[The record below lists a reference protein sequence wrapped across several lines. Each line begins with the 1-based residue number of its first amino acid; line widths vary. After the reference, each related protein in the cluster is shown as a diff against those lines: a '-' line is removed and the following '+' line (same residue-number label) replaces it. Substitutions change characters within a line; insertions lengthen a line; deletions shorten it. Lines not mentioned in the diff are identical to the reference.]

1 MSTNRLSFSRAHP
14 RAQQGFTLIELM
26 VVVAIIGIIAS
37 IAYPSYKESVAKSR
51 RADGQR
57 ALMEADQF
65 MRRYFSARDSF
76 LDTEDK
82 APTLPTALTK
92 SPREGDSAYTIAFD
106 GTPTQSTYKLKLTRT
121 GPMASDR
128 CGDLT
133 VDQTGKKGVAS
144 GVKIEDCFKGF

>member
-1 MSTNRLSFSRAHP
+1 MNLSLSGRMRSVP
-14 RAQQGFTLIELM
+14 QRGFTLVELM
-26 VVVAIIGIIAS
+26 VVLAIIGIISAV
-37 IAYPSYKESVAKSR
+37 AYPSYKESVAKSR

-65 MRRYFSARDSF
+65 MRRYFSAKDTF
-76 LDTEDK
+76 LDGDK

-92 SPREGDSAYTIAFD
+92 SPREGTSAYTIALD
-106 GTPTQSTYKLKLTRT
+106 GTPTQTTYKLKLSRT
-121 GPMASDR
+121 GPMESDR

-133 VDQTGKKGVAS
+133 IDQTGKKGVDS

>member
-1 MSTNRLSFSRAHP
+1 MFKNRNASVPVER
-14 RAQQGFTLIELM
+14 RAQSGFTLIELM

-65 MRRYFSARDSF
+65 MRRYYSARDSF
-76 LDTEDK
+76 LDADGA
-82 APTLPTALTK
+82 APTLPTALTT
-92 SPREGDSAYTIAFD
+92 SPREGDSAYTIAID
-106 GTPTQSTYKLKLTRT
+106 GTPTQSTYTLKLTRA
-121 GPMASDR
+121 GAMASDR

-133 VDQTGKKGVAS
+133 IDQTGKKTVAS
-144 GVKIEDCFKGF
+144 GIKIEDCFKGF